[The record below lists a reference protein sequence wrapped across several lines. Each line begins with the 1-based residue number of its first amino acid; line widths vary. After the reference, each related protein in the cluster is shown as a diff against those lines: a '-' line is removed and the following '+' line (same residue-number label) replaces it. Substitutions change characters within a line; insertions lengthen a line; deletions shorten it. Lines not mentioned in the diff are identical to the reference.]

1 MHTFVAPQGKLGITY
16 APAWSVRMPANFMV
30 VARSRRGNRRRPVFT
45 CWHPV
50 HVHHWQLR
58 SPRAVS
64 YIVCRIADLWRQST
78 HLRAAWRDEVRCV
91 NSTYID
97 HLQFD
102 GVYRCEV
109 QSIVWRTF
117 SHKWSNLL
125 KVTCFIHRRCNATIN
140 TGLWHGNYRCNRSL
154 QQLQQLQRLQQQ
166 SMITV

>member
-1 MHTFVAPQGKLGITY
+1 MREHPVLSTRTFMHTFVAPQGKLGITY

-117 SHKWSNLL
+117 SLL
-125 KVTCFIHRRCNATIN
+125 CT
-140 TGLWHGNYRCNRSL
+140 
-154 QQLQQLQRLQQQ
+154 
-166 SMITV
+166 SMISLLMLRVSMLVA